1 MYLKALE
8 IQGFKSFPDKVY
20 LPFEENITAIVG
32 PNGSGKSNI
41 SDAILWVMGE
51 QRTKNLRGGKMEDV
65 IFGGTEKR
73 PKTGFAQVSLI
84 IDNSGRILDTDSSEI
99 MISRRY
105 YRSGESE
112 YYINRESVR
121 LKDITELLMDTG
133 LGRYGYSIIGQGK
146 ISDIVSAKSGD
157 RRELF
162 EEAAGISRY
171 RWRKDE
177 SERKLERTEENLTRI
192 SDKIDELK
200 LQVDPLKEQSE
211 KAKKY
216 LLLRDELR
224 LLEISVWMNNLEK
237 LNERSA
243 TIAADL
249 EKAQSERV
257 NIQLELDKR
266 YAETDKYSEKM
277 REEDIK
283 AENTRA
289 RLSEVESERTELDSE
304 IKVLENTLRLSSE
317 REAQLLSE
325 IEEQSTRAKALENQ
339 IAFRNSRIEEIN
351 TELNELN
358 AFFAEMNAKVYENT
372 EGGNDFKRKTAELLT
387 QKSEKQL
394 ELEHFNTMLN
404 VLADEKLRREGE
416 SKKRAEEAGKAESR
430 RKELK
435 LRLSGEKE
443 SLANAEGRVT
453 GLANVIAG
461 HKLRID
467 RHSEQVRVLENNKTE
482 LTIKLGAARS
492 RAKMLSEMEKEYEG
506 FSRAVKTVMQESER
520 GVLKGV
526 YGPVGNLLRADEKFS
541 LAIETALGGSMQ
553 SIIIDTQEQGKTA
566 IELLKRRDSGRA
578 TFLPLG
584 TIKGSELKSRPEGEK
599 GYLGTAFELAD
610 FDKKFVP
617 IFSSLLGRTAV
628 AETLTDAVAMSKR
641 HNHMLRIVTLDGQL
655 INAGGSMSGGSAAKN
670 TGFLSR
676 ANELKAVEHKLSEL
690 QAEVGDSAAKLNVA
704 GRELASARYEL
715 ETAEIEFKE
724 ANELFRTV
732 EADISEIEFLLR
744 ETENTIAGIDESE
757 RAERLR
763 QEENK
768 IRSESI
774 GRNAELRKNE
784 IAAIEAELQDLGKSF
799 EEQERVARELTDRLS
814 SFTEKRSSL
823 IAESETSKSTIEELK
838 KLLLDILSD
847 GDTRQKSLSDLAAE
861 KLKLSELSAE
871 SRVSLEKASSSAE
884 QIRSKLKSINDF
896 KLDLEGKRTRSE
908 KEAQEKNRE
917 LLDAERLC
925 SGIGQAKIS
934 AEMEEKQIIDKL
946 WDNYELSRT
955 AAKQLRQPIE
965 SMSGAQKRI
974 SGLKKEIASLGTP
987 NLGAVAEYERVSQ
1000 RYNFLTEQRD
1010 DVIKSK
1016 KELEGIIAGITQEM
1030 EIIFRDEFKVI
1041 DESFRETFLEL
1052 FGGGK
1057 AALEL
1062 EDEDDILNC
1071 GIEIKVQPPGKALT
1085 KLSLLSGGETAFVA
1099 IALYFAIIKVRP
1111 TPFCVMD
1118 EIEAA
1123 LDEVNVGRFAAYMRE
1138 LSDKTQF
1145 IVITHRRST
1154 MEEADILYGV
1164 TMQEKGVSQVITLDL
1179 NKAEMAI
1186 NNKGK

>member
-435 LRLSGEKE
+435 IRLSGEKE
-443 SLANAEGRVT
+443 SLANAEGRVA

-871 SRVSLEKASSSAE
+871 SRGSLEKASSSAE